1 MAVFEYCI
9 LQQHFEQ
16 KYSFQRVPNQIEK
29 LRKFQ
34 GVGEGGGGGRYATP
48 GMEIP
53 GGWGSKVEV
62 PSVVRGVWIFSGTT
76 HCQYLYLTHEL
87 IKAIRV

>member
-34 GVGEGGGGGRYATP
+34 GVGEGGGGVGTQP
-48 GMEIP
+48 LEWKFQ
-53 GGWGSKVEV
+53 GGGGLK
-62 PSVVRGVWIFSGTT
+62 
-76 HCQYLYLTHEL
+76 
-87 IKAIRV
+87 